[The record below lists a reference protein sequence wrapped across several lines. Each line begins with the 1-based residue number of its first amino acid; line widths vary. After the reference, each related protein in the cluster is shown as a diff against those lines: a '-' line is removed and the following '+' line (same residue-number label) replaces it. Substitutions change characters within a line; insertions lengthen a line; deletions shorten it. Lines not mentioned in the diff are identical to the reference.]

1 MAGLMELGR
10 GAGHATHTASSK
22 HRGSPHCKTSPTP
35 ARPGPGSLGDQPES
49 SRPSPYSL
57 PCPHP
62 TTGPR
67 RFRRA
72 GVGPPLSQGL
82 GNASPPPAIIL
93 LPGDRP
99 RKKRNRAGLVSRQ
112 RDLSPPSLDI
122 IGTQIVRHRELIAR
136 IKEEVVCGAS
146 WGHSCSERAVHY
158 LLWGCVR
165 ASPGRAQ
172 RGFHPRGRPSSIG
185 DWR

>member
-1 MAGLMELGR
+1 M
-10 GAGHATHTASSK
+10 
-22 HRGSPHCKTSPTP
+22 
-35 ARPGPGSLGDQPES
+35 
-49 SRPSPYSL
+49 
-57 PCPHP
+57 
-62 TTGPR
+62 
-67 RFRRA
+67 
-72 GVGPPLSQGL
+72 GPPLSQGL

-112 RDLSPPSLDI
+112 HDLSPPSLDI

-146 WGHSCSERAVHY
+146 WGHSCSARAIHY

-165 ASPGRAQ
+165 AGPGLQAAPRLGTKGLSSQGTTRLQLAIGDERTPRSWLPSAPHA
-172 RGFHPRGRPSSIG
+172 RGEAPINSVLPMLPADWGARGSVCTSGSLHHLLPRGQCGAPVGPGSVG
-185 DWR
+185 A